1 MSRHAVVSGMG
12 AVSCFG
18 HGCAALWAGIAEGRS
33 GSRPIERFAT
43 DGFAVK
49 HAALVPDATHAN
61 DFERCV
67 AYGIA
72 AGREALSEARLRE
85 RPVAPARL
93 ALVLGTSPG
102 DDTELVHH
110 TTEAIASALGVGGP
124 RLTVSTACSSSTNA
138 LGLGLE
144 LLRSGEADAVLAGG
158 SDVLTSLLFAG
169 FNALGVLSEAECA
182 PFSHELGTVLGEGAG
197 FCVLEPE
204 GLARARGASVRA
216 RLLGYGLSCDAFHE
230 TSPDPTGGGVAR
242 GLVAALA
249 DAGLEPAR
257 VDYVNAHGTGTKQ
270 NDPAEWRAI
279 GKALGEKAPDT
290 PVSSTKGA
298 LGHAQAAAGVL
309 ELVTTLLAMERG
321 VLPQTL
327 NFRGARP
334 NAPVDPVGQPT
345 PRPAVYDCALST
357 NSAFAGA
364 NAAVAVSS
372 PRFSPPPREVNPRA
386 VWVRGVAA
394 LGPFGD
400 ASMLDGAASGAAGGT
415 PELARSVQS
424 VDGAS
429 LDRSSRMLLAV
440 AQTALAEAGLVRPRG
455 EARDRSGLV
464 LGITRVSPE
473 SIRAL
478 RASIEQRGL
487 PLLSATAFAR
497 MVLNAPA
504 GTCARVEGLRGPM
517 STLSAGRGSG
527 LLALTYAAL
536 LVAGGHAE
544 TMLGAA
550 VDEEQRLSPDED
562 AGACAWLSAAPSAGG
577 CVRVRASG
585 IAAPERLDDA
595 VAVALARADLDAA
608 ALDLVIG
615 DVRPAI
621 ASGDRFVDVAAFGA
635 HGLSVPS
642 ALAWVAGVRR
652 LVRREVER
660 VLIVS
665 GTSASAT
672 AAAILTWEAT

>member
-33 GSRPIERFAT
+33 GARPIERFAT

-49 HAALVPDATHAN
+49 HAALVPDATYAN
-61 DFERCV
+61 DFARCV
-67 AYGIA
+67 AYGVE
-72 AGREALSEARLRE
+72 AGREALTEARLRE
-85 RPVAPARL
+85 YPISPARL

-102 DDTELVHH
+102 DDTELVHQ
-110 TTEAIASALGVGGP
+110 TTEAIASALAVGGP

-204 GLARARGASVRA
+204 GLARARGARVRA

-249 DAGLEPAR
+249 DAGLEPAC

-279 GKALGEKAPDT
+279 GKALGEQAIDT

-309 ELVTTLLAMERG
+309 ELITTLLAMERG

-372 PRFSPPPREVNPRA
+372 PRFSPPRREVNPRA
-386 VWVRGVAA
+386 VWVRGAA
-394 LGPFGD
+394 AFGPFGD
-400 ASMLDGAASGAAGGT
+400 ASALDDKAGGA

-429 LDRSSRMLLAV
+429 LDRSSRMLLAL
-440 AQTALAEAGLVRPRG
+440 AQAALANAGLVRARG

-527 LLALTYAAL
+527 LLALIYAAR

-562 AGACAWLSAAPSAGG
+562 AGACAWLSSAPATGG

-595 VAVALARADLDAA
+595 VAAALTRAELDAA

-615 DVRPAI
+615 DVRPAM
-621 ASGDRFVDVAAFGA
+621 ASGDRFVDAAAFGA
-635 HGLSVPS
+635 HGLAVPS